1 MDNGQWTMDN
11 SCTRLMGA
19 RVVCCPLFIVHKPN
33 MSQITTEEIKK
44 LFALARLPLDE
55 NLIALRQ
62 KDMEEILGYVAS
74 LSKLDTSSAK
84 EVHGGVDFLNAF
96 RVDEVKTASKA
107 ERDAVVKSFPTSE
120 ADLNKVLG
128 IMEK

>member
-1 MDNGQWTMDN
+1 
-11 SCTRLMGA
+11 
-19 RVVCCPLFIVHKPN
+19 

-55 NLIALRQ
+55 KLIAMRQ

-74 LSKLDTSSAK
+74 LSKLDTSAAK

-96 RVDEVKTASKA
+96 RVDELKPASA
-107 ERDAVVKSFPTSE
+107 EERAAVIKSFPRSE

-128 IMEK
+128 IMGK

>member
-1 MDNGQWTMDN
+1 
-11 SCTRLMGA
+11 
-19 RVVCCPLFIVHKPN
+19 

-44 LFALARLPLDE
+44 LFALSRLPLDE
-55 NLIALRQ
+55 KLIAMRQ

-74 LSKLDTSSAK
+74 LSKLDTSAAK

-96 RVDEVKTASKA
+96 RADEVKPASA
-107 ERDAVVKSFPTSE
+107 DERAGIIKSFPTSE

>member
-1 MDNGQWTMDN
+1 
-11 SCTRLMGA
+11 
-19 RVVCCPLFIVHKPN
+19 

-55 NLIALRQ
+55 KLIASRQ

-74 LSKLDTSSAK
+74 LSKLDTSAAK
-84 EVHGGVDFLNAF
+84 EVHGGADFLNAF
-96 RVDEVKTASKA
+96 RIDEMQPAAKA
-107 ERDAVVKSFPTSE
+107 ERDSVVRSFPTSE

>member
-1 MDNGQWTMDN
+1 
-11 SCTRLMGA
+11 
-19 RVVCCPLFIVHKPN
+19 
-33 MSQITTEEIKK
+33 MSQITTDEIKK

-55 NLIALRQ
+55 KLIAVRQ

-74 LSKLDTSSAK
+74 LSKLDTSAAK

-96 RVDEVKTASKA
+96 RADEIKPASRG
-107 ERDAVVKSFPTSE
+107 ERDAIVRSFPTSE
-120 ADLNKVLG
+120 ADLNRVLG

>member
-1 MDNGQWTMDN
+1 
-11 SCTRLMGA
+11 
-19 RVVCCPLFIVHKPN
+19 

-44 LFALARLPLDE
+44 LFSLARLPLDE
-55 NLIALRQ
+55 KLIAVRQ

-74 LSKLDTSSAK
+74 LSKLDTSQAK
-84 EVHGGVDFLNAF
+84 EVHGGADFLNAF
-96 RVDEVKTASKA
+96 RADEMRPAPKD
-107 ERDAVVKSFPTSE
+107 ERDAVVRSFPTSE

>member
-1 MDNGQWTMDN
+1 
-11 SCTRLMGA
+11 
-19 RVVCCPLFIVHKPN
+19 
-33 MSQITTEEIKK
+33 MSQITAEEIKK

-55 NLIALRQ
+55 NLIATRQ

-74 LSKLDTSSAK
+74 LSVLDTSAAK

-96 RVDEVKTASKA
+96 RIDEVKPASSG
-107 ERDAVVKSFPTSE
+107 ERDGIIKSFPTSE

>member
-1 MDNGQWTMDN
+1 MDHLG
-11 SCTRLMGA
+11 LAAA
-19 RVVCCPLFIVHKPN
+19 RGKGGMWFMVHVIFEH

-55 NLIALRQ
+55 DTIATRQ

-74 LSKLDTSSAK
+74 LSKLDTSAAK
-84 EVHGGVDFLNAF
+84 EVHGGVEFLNAF
-96 RVDEVKTASKA
+96 RSDEVHPASA
-107 ERDAVVKSFPTSE
+107 DERDGIVKSFPTSE

-128 IMEK
+128 IMDK

>member
-1 MDNGQWTMDN
+1 
-11 SCTRLMGA
+11 
-19 RVVCCPLFIVHKPN
+19 
-33 MSQITTEEIKK
+33 MSQITAEEIKK

-55 NLIALRQ
+55 KLIAMRQ
-62 KDMEEILGYVAS
+62 KDMEEILGYVAL

-96 RVDEVKTASKA
+96 RVDKVKPASSD
-107 ERDAVVKSFPTSE
+107 ERNGIIRSFPTSE

>member
-1 MDNGQWTMDN
+1 
-11 SCTRLMGA
+11 
-19 RVVCCPLFIVHKPN
+19 
-33 MSQITTEEIKK
+33 MSQITTDEIKK

-55 NLIALRQ
+55 KLIAIRQ

-74 LSKLDTSSAK
+74 LSKLDTSAAK

-96 RVDEVKTASKA
+96 RADEVKPALPD
-107 ERDAVVKSFPTSE
+107 ERNGIIRSFPTSE

>member
-1 MDNGQWTMDN
+1 
-11 SCTRLMGA
+11 
-19 RVVCCPLFIVHKPN
+19 
-33 MSQITTEEIKK
+33 MSQITVDEIKK

-55 NLIALRQ
+55 NLIITRQ

-74 LSKLDTSSAK
+74 LSKLDTTAAK

-96 RVDEVKTASKA
+96 RVDEAKPASID
-107 ERDAVVKSFPTSE
+107 ERNGVIRSFPKSE

-128 IMEK
+128 IMDK

>member
-1 MDNGQWTMDN
+1 
-11 SCTRLMGA
+11 
-19 RVVCCPLFIVHKPN
+19 
-33 MSQITTEEIKK
+33 MSQITIEEIKK

-55 NLIALRQ
+55 KLIASRQ

-84 EVHGGVDFLNAF
+84 EVHGGADFLNAF
-96 RVDEVKTASKA
+96 RVDEMRPASKD
-107 ERDAVVKSFPTSE
+107 ERDSVVRSFPTSE

>member
-1 MDNGQWTMDN
+1 
-11 SCTRLMGA
+11 
-19 RVVCCPLFIVHKPN
+19 
-33 MSQITTEEIKK
+33 MSQITTDEIKK

-55 NLIALRQ
+55 KLIATRQ
-62 KDMEEILGYVAS
+62 KDMEEIIGLCCFALKTRYLVR
-74 LSKLDTSSAK
+74 K

-96 RVDEVKTASKA
+96 RIDMVRPASKD
-107 ERDAVVKSFPTSE
+107 ERDAIIGSFPTSE